1 MAFVLGIVALA
12 YEILKITTSQ
22 NSAIHV
28 LIFKIVLTIC
38 LLSYYPAMCKW
49 MIDTTDN
56 FTQTILNISQ
66 HEMSELIF
74 DKTVEDANKIEEEAF
89 QETYKQTTG
98 LFGKRGKKDEKAKLS
113 FGKIKEPK
121 KTVFNPFK
129 ISLIQFNI
137 YTLLASAL
145 LVFCQV
151 AVSLVMQVREVILA
165 LLIFIGRFCVIG
177 FIFEKSEG
185 IAKGWFGSFLNALS
199 WSIWLAL
206 ISALMSS
213 SGLSQ
218 FITLAATEPKNTVLL
233 VRAIASL
240 LIYLLL
246 FIGIFN
252 INRELLGGSF
262 GAIGAS
268 LAVLIGTQTLSKGII
283 KTRSKM
289 ADLIKRGAHLTQND
303 TKSGA
308 SGESKTTEMDS
319 SLLPVQPDSNA
330 SYHL

>member
-1 MAFVLGIVALA
+1 
-12 YEILKITTSQ
+12 
-22 NSAIHV
+22 
-28 LIFKIVLTIC
+28 
-38 LLSYYPAMCKW
+38 MCKW
-49 MIDTTDN
+49 MIDAADN

-74 DKTVEDANKIEEEAF
+74 DKTVEEANEIEKEAF
-89 QETYKQTTG
+89 QETYKQTAG
-98 LFGKRGKKDEKAKLS
+98 LFGKRGKKDEKTKLS

-129 ISLIQFNI
+129 LSLIQFNI

-151 AVSLVMQVREVILA
+151 AVSLVMQVREIILA

-218 FITLAATEPKNTVLL
+218 LITKAATQPKNTALL
-233 VRAIASL
+233 VGAIASL

-262 GAIGAS
+262 GAVGAS
-268 LAVLIGTQTLSKGII
+268 LAVLIGTQTLSKGIT
-283 KTRSKM
+283 KTRSKK
-289 ADLIKRGAHLTQND
+289 ADPTKRGAHLAHLTQNE

-308 SGESKTTEMDS
+308 GGESETTEMDS
-319 SLLPVQPDSNA
+319 SLSPVQPDSNA
-330 SYHL
+330 SYHSD